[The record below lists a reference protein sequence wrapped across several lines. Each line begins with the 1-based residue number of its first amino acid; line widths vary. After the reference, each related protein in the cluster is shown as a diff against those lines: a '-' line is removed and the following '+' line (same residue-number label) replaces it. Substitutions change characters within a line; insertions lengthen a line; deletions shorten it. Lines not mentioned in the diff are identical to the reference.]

1 MCTLIFCNNFLT
13 KLTLYSCSSCPSAQA
28 GVNICPRETRTG
40 SRMDRQASLPPQMP
54 ALATVQLLL
63 SPMATSLPLLLLS
76 PSSLPIWPWGC
87 ALQHPGH
94 PRHAYRIVRPTP
106 QHACY
111 LPCLEAWPI
120 TYTHV
125 AQNISSACMHAPSG
139 FLTKH
144 KYKEKIIKNFKTVTA
159 EDKPRSLPP
168 LRVGPCVTAQVSH
181 PESQPC
187 LTGITIHTIPFFF
200 FYSYLVSQLFGVL
213 VVAPGLLSCGTWAP
227 QLWHANS
234 QLWHMGS
241 LVVAFELLVVH
252 ACGIQFPDQVS
263 NPGPLHW
270 EHGVLSTVP
279 PGKSQHYSQVFQKP
293 YDILQHHFCSPTL

>member
-125 AQNISSACMHAPSG
+125 AQNISSACMHAPLG

-200 FYSYLVSQLFGVL
+200 FLQLFSQL
-213 VVAPGLLSCGTWAP
+213 VVWGFSCGPRAP
-227 QLWHANS
+227 

-241 LVVAFELLVVH
+241 LVVACKLLVVAH
-252 ACGIQFPDQVS
+252 GLLSCGIRT
-263 NPGPLHW
+263 
-270 EHGVLSTVP
+270 LSCACMWDLVP
-279 PGKSQHYSQVFQKP
+279 
-293 YDILQHHFCSPTL
+293 